1 MVSWILSL
9 ALYASV
15 DAPDLE
21 RTLESIL
28 KTSNPERFHNR
39 LLKCYTSKSVGDV
52 FDTSFL
58 FLSFASISGA
68 FASFSVCS
76 LLEHPL

>member
-28 KTSNPERFHNR
+28 KTPNPERFHNR

-58 FLSFASISGA
+58 FPFFCFHLRSLRF
-68 FASFSVCS
+68 FFRLFSA
-76 LLEHPL
+76 